1 MSMMLMTSSFFV
13 VEIVVGYVT
22 NSMALVADSFHML
35 SDVASLLVG
44 FLALRYSALGKR
56 THKYTFGYVRS
67 EVLGALVNAVFLV
80 ALCFS
85 IFVESM
91 KRMVVAEA
99 VDNPIL
105 VLIVGSIGLLVNIIG
120 LFLFHQ
126 HGHSHGGHGHSH
138 GGERVSNDLENGTS
152 ALATQQLQIVQSK
165 KQEEET
171 LLGENDTDVVRKK
184 VDPNRPLVL
193 NDDEEGEYKT
203 EIGEKGKKN
212 TCNIIFKL
220 HFYRTNSTHFHP
232 RFT

>member
-1 MSMMLMTSSFFV
+1 MMVLTSSFFL
-13 VEIVVGYVT
+13 VEISVGYVT

-44 FLALRYSALGKR
+44 FLALRYSTLGKR

-91 KRMVVAEA
+91 KRLVIAEA

-105 VLIVGSIGLLVNIIG
+105 VLIVGSVGLFVNIIG

-126 HGHSHGGHGHSH
+126 HGHSHGGHSH
-138 GGERVSNDLENGTS
+138 ESRSHHDLEGGDS
-152 ALATQQLQIVQSK
+152 QQSSDLQISEK
-165 KQEEET
+165 ALGEGET
-171 LLGENDTDVVRKK
+171 LLEESDVEVVRKK
-184 VDPNRPLVL
+184 VDTDQPLVL
-193 NDDEEGEYKT
+193 DDDEEGEYRT
-203 EIGEKGKKN
+203 EIGEKG
-212 TCNIIFKL
+212 I
-220 HFYRTNSTHFHP
+220 
-232 RFT
+232 

>member
-1 MSMMLMTSSFFV
+1 MMLLTSSFFL

-35 SDVASLLVG
+35 SDVASLIVG
-44 FLALRYSALGKR
+44 FLALRYSSMGKR

-91 KRMVVAEA
+91 KRMVIPEEVENAM
-99 VDNPIL
+99 L
-105 VLIVGSIGLLVNIIG
+105 VLIVGSVGLVVNIIG

-138 GGERVSNDLENGTS
+138 GGKRKSSNDVEKGDS
-152 ALATQQLQIVQSK
+152 QESDELQIVQRK
-165 KQEEET
+165 MQEEDT
-171 LLGENDTDVVRKK
+171 LLEDSTAVFIKKK
-184 VDPNRPLVL
+184 VDASQPLVL
-193 NDDEEGEYKT
+193 NDDEEVEYKT
-203 EIGEKGKKN
+203 EIGEKGM
-212 TCNIIFKL
+212 
-220 HFYRTNSTHFHP
+220 
-232 RFT
+232 

>member
-1 MSMMLMTSSFFV
+1 MMFLTSSFFI

-91 KRMVVAEA
+91 KRVVIAEE

-105 VLIVGSIGLLVNIIG
+105 VLIVGSIGLVVNIIG

-138 GGERVSNDLENGTS
+138 GGHGHSHGKSSSGDVEKGQAEEGND
-152 ALATQQLQIVQSK
+152 IVQK
-165 KQEEET
+165 KPQEEET
-171 LLGENDTDVVRKK
+171 LLEGLGSDVIIKK
-184 VDPNRPLVL
+184 VDPSRPLVL
-193 NDDEEGEYKT
+193 DDDEEGEYKT
-203 EIGEKGKKN
+203 ELGETG
-212 TCNIIFKL
+212 TQF
-220 HFYRTNSTHFHP
+220 F
-232 RFT
+232 

>member
-1 MSMMLMTSSFFV
+1 MMVLTSSFFL
-13 VEIVVGYVT
+13 VEISVGYVT

-44 FLALRYSALGKR
+44 FLALRYSTLSKR

-91 KRMVVAEA
+91 KRLVIPEA

-105 VLIVGSIGLLVNIIG
+105 VLIVGSIGLFVNIIG

-126 HGHSHGGHGHSH
+126 HGHSHAGHSH
-138 GGERVSNDLENGTS
+138 KSGSHDLEEGGS
-152 ALATQQLQIVQSK
+152 QQSSNLQISEK
-165 KQEEET
+165 ALKEEDT
-171 LLGENDTDVVRKK
+171 LLEESDVDIVRKK
-184 VDPNRPLVL
+184 VVDTDQPLVL
-193 NDDEEGEYKT
+193 DDDEEGEYQT
-203 EIGEKGKKN
+203 EIGEKGN
-212 TCNIIFKL
+212 LCS
-220 HFYRTNSTHFHP
+220 FYSISIGL
-232 RFT
+232 